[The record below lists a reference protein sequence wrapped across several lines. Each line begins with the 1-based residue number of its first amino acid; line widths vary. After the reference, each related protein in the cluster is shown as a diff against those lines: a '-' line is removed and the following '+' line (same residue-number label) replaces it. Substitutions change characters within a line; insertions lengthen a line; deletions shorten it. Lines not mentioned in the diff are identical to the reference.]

1 MVKLV
6 RLTTD
11 DETCVFKSNLD
22 AGIAV
27 SKDAKIALQNLT
39 FENEYTALTIDDS
52 NNRIISNFD
61 TTIYDDIEFNIPN
74 GVYSKSDYTKFF
86 DSLQATLN
94 CTLAITGLSGSTAG
108 GAAYASYYIDYP
120 NKTFNSNGDN
130 IVLKYRYT
138 PMTSPFTENNG
149 DTRSDESILFQGSQN
164 NTGIQVL
171 TTNNILN
178 RDNLSKEE
186 IAPAGSSR
194 NAYMFGK
201 SDEVM
206 MSRGSGIFC
215 CRIENLGDAG
225 ASDDNGFGIGLSYT
239 QVKDIAFDETEIPN
253 TQRDFEIRVKKSSDN
268 YFTITPTSPN
278 TEVDSGVAPHSF
290 VDASGIDNDLLMIRK
305 NGNKILLNVMNS
317 SVAGGVE
324 AFTGI
329 EYTIPDADID
339 KPLYPYIYICG
350 AASDTA
356 VGMPFI
362 TVDPNI
368 EGNDEYEVIG
378 ESQAVRESPGA
389 GVSSSNFFDILATP
403 FDDVLPSIDND
414 VYDTVPN
421 FTKKPKISMNSD
433 IWHFLGFNQ
442 RRNKDQVSYRPLPLP
457 IENYTVDGQLTG
469 LNERML
475 RIELVADKDF
485 SVVLSDNF
493 VVILDNYSL
502 FSYDASR
509 TSYGMNSRNP
519 SNIANRGRRSN
530 ILATIPVNNN
540 NDGIVEYEPNTITY
554 IDLDLSTAEEIKN
567 LNLRVLNKDLSPIEI
582 NGKAVMTLLIQE

>member
-11 DETCVFKSNLD
+11 NERCVFKSNLD
-22 AGIAV
+22 AGILV
-27 SKDAKIALQNLT
+27 SRDAKIALQNLT

-52 NNRIISNFD
+52 NNLVKSNFD
-61 TTIYDDIEFNIPN
+61 TTIYDDIEFRIPN
-74 GVYSKSDYTKFF
+74 GVYSKSDYNKFF
-86 DSLQATLN
+86 DVLQASLN
-94 CTLAITGLSGSTAG
+94 CTLAITGLASDPAG

-120 NKTFNSNGDN
+120 NKTFNSNADN

-149 DTRSDESILFQGSQN
+149 DTRANETVLFQG
-164 NTGIQVL
+164 TGIQVL
-171 TTNNILN
+171 STNNVLN
-178 RDNLSKEE
+178 RDNLSKDD
-186 IAPAGSSR
+186 ILPASASR
-194 NAYMFGK
+194 NSYMFGK

-206 MSRGSGIFC
+206 LSRGSGIFC
-215 CRIENLGDAG
+215 CRIEKLGDTG

-239 QVKDIAFDETEIPN
+239 QVTDIAFDATEMPN

-268 YFTITPTSPN
+268 YSTITPASPN
-278 TEVDSGVAPHSF
+278 TEVDAGAAPYSF
-290 VDASGIDNDLLMIRK
+290 ADASGIDNDLLMIRR
-305 NGNKILLNVMNS
+305 NGNKVLLNVFNS
-317 SVAGGVE
+317 SSGAGVP
-324 AFTGI
+324 AFPVV

-350 AASDTA
+350 AAADTE
-356 VGMPFI
+356 VGMPFL

-368 EGNDEYEVIG
+368 EGNDEYEITG
-378 ESQAVRESPGA
+378 EGQAVRESPGG
-389 GVSSSNFFDILATP
+389 GVSSSNFFDLLATP
-403 FDDVLPSIDND
+403 FDDVLPGIDND
-414 VYDTVPN
+414 VYDTAPN
-421 FTKKPKISMNSD
+421 LTKKPKISMNSE
-433 IWHFLGFNQ
+433 IWKFLGFNQ
-442 RRNKDQVSYRPLPLP
+442 RSDKDQVSYKPLPLP
-457 IENYTVDGQLTG
+457 IENYSSLGQITG

-475 RIELVADKDF
+475 RIQLVADKDF
-485 SVVLSDNF
+485 SIVLSDNF
-493 VVILDNYSL
+493 VVLLDNYSL

-519 SNIANRGRRSN
+519 STIANRGRRFN

-554 IDLDLSTAEEIKN
+554 IDLDLSTDEEIKN

>member
-52 NNRIISNFD
+52 NNRVISNFD

-74 GVYSKSDYTKFF
+74 GVYTKSDYTKFF
-86 DSLQATLN
+86 DSLQASLN
-94 CTLAITGLSGSTAG
+94 CTLAITGLTGSTDG

-120 NKTFNSNGDN
+120 NKTFNSNADN

-149 DTRSDESILFQGSQN
+149 DTRSGESILFQASDN
-164 NTGIQVL
+164 NTNIQVL
-171 TTNNILN
+171 STTAVVN
-178 RDNLSKEE
+178 RDNLSKQELLS
-186 IAPAGSSR
+186 AGSTR
-194 NAYMFGK
+194 NAYIFGK

-206 MSRGSGIFC
+206 LSRGSGIFC

-268 YFTITPTSPN
+268 YSTITPASPN
-278 TEVDSGVAPHSF
+278 TEVDAGVAPYSF
-290 VDASGIDNDLLMIRK
+290 VDATGIANDLLMIRR
-305 NGNKILLNVMNS
+305 NGNKVLLNVMNS
-317 SVAGGVE
+317 SVASGVE
-324 AFTGI
+324 AFPVI

-350 AASDTA
+350 AAADTS
-356 VGMPFI
+356 VGMPFL

-368 EGNDEYEVIG
+368 EGNDE
-378 ESQAVRESPGA
+378 
-389 GVSSSNFFDILATP
+389 
-403 FDDVLPSIDND
+403 
-414 VYDTVPN
+414 
-421 FTKKPKISMNSD
+421 
-433 IWHFLGFNQ
+433 
-442 RRNKDQVSYRPLPLP
+442 
-457 IENYTVDGQLTG
+457 
-469 LNERML
+469 
-475 RIELVADKDF
+475 
-485 SVVLSDNF
+485 
-493 VVILDNYSL
+493 
-502 FSYDASR
+502 
-509 TSYGMNSRNP
+509 
-519 SNIANRGRRSN
+519 
-530 ILATIPVNNN
+530 
-540 NDGIVEYEPNTITY
+540 
-554 IDLDLSTAEEIKN
+554 
-567 LNLRVLNKDLSPIEI
+567 
-582 NGKAVMTLLIQE
+582 

>member
-11 DETCVFKSNLD
+11 DKTCVFKSNLD

-27 SKDAKIALQNLT
+27 SRDAKIALQNLT

-52 NNRIISNFD
+52 NNLVKSNFD
-61 TTIYDDIEFNIPN
+61 TTIYDDIEFRIPN
-74 GVYSKSDYTKFF
+74 GVYSKSDYNKFF
-86 DSLQATLN
+86 DVLQASLN
-94 CTLAITGLSGSTAG
+94 CTLAITGLASDPAG

-149 DTRSDESILFQGSQN
+149 DTRANETVLFQG
-164 NTGIQVL
+164 TGIQVL
-171 TTNNILN
+171 STSSELN
-178 RDNLSKEE
+178 RDNLSKDS
-186 IAPAGSSR
+186 ILPASASR
-194 NAYMFGK
+194 DSYMFGK

-206 MSRGSGIFC
+206 LSRGSGIFC
-215 CRIENLGDAG
+215 CRIEKLGDTG

-239 QVKDIAFDETEIPN
+239 QVTDIAFDATEMPN

-268 YFTITPTSPN
+268 YSTITPASPN
-278 TEVDSGVAPHSF
+278 TEVDAGAAPYSF
-290 VDASGIDNDLLMIRK
+290 VDASGIDNDLLMIRR
-305 NGNKILLNVMNS
+305 NGNKVLLNVFNS
-317 SVAGGVE
+317 SSGAGVP
-324 AFTGI
+324 AFPVV

-350 AASDTA
+350 AAADTE
-356 VGMPFI
+356 VGMPFL

-368 EGNDEYEVIG
+368 EGNDEYEITG
-378 ESQAVRESPGA
+378 EGQAVRESPGG
-389 GVSSSNFFDILATP
+389 GVSSSNFFDLLATP
-403 FDDVLPSIDND
+403 YDDVLPGIDND
-414 VYDTVPN
+414 VYDTAPN
-421 FTKKPKISMNSD
+421 FTKKPKISMSSE
-433 IWHFLGFNQ
+433 IWKFLGFNQ
-442 RRNKDQVSYRPLPLP
+442 RSDKDQVSYKPLPLP
-457 IENYTVDGQLTG
+457 IENYSSLGQITG

-475 RIELVADKDF
+475 RIQLVADKDF

-493 VVILDNYSL
+493 VVLLDNYSL

-519 SNIANRGRRSN
+519 STIANRGRRFN

-554 IDLDLSTAEEIKN
+554 IDLDLSTDEEIKN